1 MAIDGALAPYLLGC
15 HQLPISAATFYEQSF
30 ATHILQKISAG
41 FPSPAQDYEASELDL
56 NKYLVQRTNCTFF
69 FTAAGDSMKNA
80 GIFDG
85 DKIVVDRSIEA
96 RPGMIVV
103 AIVNSDFTLKWL
115 RYINGAYELHPDNP
129 DYEPIRFADGEE
141 LRVFG
146 VMVGIARRFKWA

>member
-1 MAIDGALAPYLLGC
+1 MATSATSEPYLFGC
-15 HQLPISAATFYEQSF
+15 QQLPIPAAAFYEQSF

-69 FTAAGDSMKNA
+69 FSAAGDSMKNA

-85 DKIVVDRSIEA
+85 DKIAIDRSIEA

-103 AIVNSDFTLKWL
+103 AIVNGDFTLKWL
-115 RYINGAYELHPDNP
+115 RCANGAYELHPDNP
-129 DYEPIRFADGEE
+129 DYEPIRFSEGEE

-146 VMVGIARRFKWA
+146 VMVGIARRFIWS